1 MVALTENYFQK
12 FPLINYNEIASRNI
26 FARVKILEAIK
37 QSEVALLPY
46 TIQEGERADT
56 LANAYYG
63 SPNYAWAIYL
73 VNEITDPSHEWP
85 KSEYDLNNFL
95 QKKYGSLEDAREVI
109 LHYRVNWATDQ
120 SMLSVE
126 QFNGLPYENQKYWQP
141 QVGFNNRTLNY
152 VRKDLDWTVDTF
164 RLDLLRVQSSI
175 TANVTYSIGE
185 RVYQYSNNNT
195 LSLKGT
201 VAAVH
206 NTTSNSTTT
215 VSYITLKQTV
225 YSNTELSQYIT
236 ANGNYLVGKTS
247 GSNTTVN
254 TAIRVDKNEDF
265 INLVIYPQ
273 DSELVY
279 WEMVDAEMHAREENE
294 RRKEIKVLDRSFILS
309 LEENL
314 AQLLR
319 PNEQ

>member
-1 MVALTENYFQK
+1 MVALNENYFKK
-12 FPLINYNEIASRNI
+12 FPLIKYNGIASRNI

-46 TIQEGERADT
+46 TIQEGERADNIS
-56 LANAYYG
+56 NAYYG
-63 SPNYAWAIYL
+63 TPNYAWAIYL
-73 VNEITDPSHEWP
+73 VNEIIDPLHEWP
-85 KSEYDLNNFL
+85 KAEYDLNNFL
-95 QKKYGSLEDAREVI
+95 EKKYGSLENARDNI
-109 LHYRVNWATDQ
+109 LYYRVNWATDQ
-120 SMLSVE
+120 SMLSVD
-126 QFNGLPYENQKYWQP
+126 QFNALPYENQKYWQP

-152 VRKDLDWTVDTF
+152 VRKDLDWTLDTF

-175 TANVTYSIGE
+175 TANVAYSVGE
-185 RVYQYSNNNT
+185 RVYQYSNNDT

-206 NTTSNSTTT
+206 NTTSNSTAT

-236 ANGNYLVGKTS
+236 ASGNYLIGRTS
-247 GSNTTVN
+247 RSNTTVN
-254 TAIRVDKNEDF
+254 TATRVDKNEDF
-265 INLVIYPQ
+265 NSYVIYPQ

-279 WEMVDAEMHAREENE
+279 WEMVDAEMHTREENE
-294 RRKEIKVLDRSFILS
+294 RRKEIKVLDRAFILS